1 MFDIEEKIWELLLV
15 LFGVLL
21 KTALD
26 IAREGHKKN
35 HEKYLINITF
45 VIICFIEFQ
54 IILTS
59 KLFNL
64 QFLHQGNAQND

>member
-35 HEKYLINITF
+35 HENYLINIT
-45 VIICFIEFQ
+45 VTAIFIE
-54 IILTS
+54 I
-59 KLFNL
+59 
-64 QFLHQGNAQND
+64 

>member
-35 HEKYLINITF
+35 RDRAKQKNNEDKF
-45 VIICFIEFQ
+45 AFS
-54 IILTS
+54 LTVFEDR
-59 KLFNL
+59 KLFALKIFWVNKV
-64 QFLHQGNAQND
+64 